1 MPVISMFYGVIISM
15 YYIDNKRHK
24 KPHLHVR
31 YQGKE
36 TVMSIPDG
44 KILEGTIKPA
54 KLKLVLAWIEIHK
67 EELMADWEL
76 AINGENV
83 FKIDP
88 LR

>member
-1 MPVISMFYGVIISM
+1 MPVISMFYGIIVSM

-24 KPHLHVR
+24 KPHIHVR

-36 TVMSIPDG
+36 MVISVPDG
-44 KILEGTIKPA
+44 KILEGSIAATKI
-54 KLKLVLAWIEIHK
+54 KLVQAWVEIHK

-76 AINGENV
+76 AKKGENV
-83 FKIDP
+83 FPIEP

>member
-1 MPVISMFYGVIISM
+1 MPVISMFYGIIISM

-24 KPHLHVR
+24 KPHVHVR

-36 TVMSIPDG
+36 TVISIPNG
-44 KILEGTIKPA
+44 KTIEGSIKPA

-76 AINGENV
+76 AKKGENV
-83 FKIDP
+83 FPIEP